1 MGENIIYIMLLSLLV
16 AMLVVMVVHPFLTKI
31 ARHKH
36 IVDNPNARKLNK
48 EPVPIL
54 GGVGVVCGIL
64 FGMGVA
70 GCCNLP
76 QDMCAEI
83 VIGLV
88 VMLYTGVG
96 DDILDLS
103 PRQKVSLQIFVLC
116 MMIFSAEIYVD
127 NLHGVWGIDYLPYP
141 LSMCLTLLAGVGI
154 INAINLIDG
163 VDGLCALYVM
173 MASLFLG
180 LFLLYIGDVVFAV
193 MAFATLGALLPFALH
208 NMYGTKYKM
217 FLGDGG
223 SLALGFIAAILAL
236 RTVQLGHEGMELNV
250 VAFAF
255 AVLSVPVCDT
265 LRVMAVRLLHRQ
277 SPFMPDKRHLHHVF
291 IALGFSHR
299 ATAFAVS
306 ALGAM
311 IVMVWLLSAIGG
323 TSVDKQL
330 LFILIV
336 ATSLVWGLYYA
347 MLYILRHNTVLAT
360 TLRRVVHRYSL
371 RRKEIVRK
379 LERVLN
385 DEY

>member
-173 MASLFLG
+173 MASLFFG
-180 LFLLYIGDVVFAV
+180 IFLLYIGDVVFAV

-217 FLGDGG
+217 FLGD
-223 SLALGFIAAILAL
+223 
-236 RTVQLGHEGMELNV
+236 
-250 VAFAF
+250 
-255 AVLSVPVCDT
+255 
-265 LRVMAVRLLHRQ
+265 
-277 SPFMPDKRHLHHVF
+277 
-291 IALGFSHR
+291 
-299 ATAFAVS
+299 
-306 ALGAM
+306 
-311 IVMVWLLSAIGG
+311 
-323 TSVDKQL
+323 
-330 LFILIV
+330 
-336 ATSLVWGLYYA
+336 
-347 MLYILRHNTVLAT
+347 
-360 TLRRVVHRYSL
+360 
-371 RRKEIVRK
+371 
-379 LERVLN
+379 
-385 DEY
+385 